1 MKESISRVFDLLR
14 NLQVQ
19 PTETNV
25 TILAECML
33 RLRDIYNA
41 LPDEKPQDE
50 EPEIQTELEDEQAGE
65 E

>member
-1 MKESISRVFDLLR
+1 MKESVSRIFDLLQK
-14 NLQVQ
+14 LQVQ

-41 LPDEKPQDE
+41 LPEEKPQDD
-50 EPEIQTELEDEQAGE
+50 EPEIQSELEDEQTGE

>member
-1 MKESISRVFDLLR
+1 MKESVSRIFDLLQK
-14 NLQVQ
+14 LQLQ

-41 LPDEKPQDE
+41 LPDEKPQDD

>member
-1 MKESISRVFDLLR
+1 MKESISRVFDILQ

-25 TILAECML
+25 KILAECML

-41 LPDEKPQDE
+41 LSDEKPQDD
-50 EPEIQTELEDEQAGE
+50 EPEIQIELEDEQTGE

>member
-1 MKESISRVFDLLR
+1 MKESVSRIFDLLQK
-14 NLQVQ
+14 LQLQ
-19 PTETNV
+19 PTEKNV

-41 LPDEKPQDE
+41 LPDEKPQDD
-50 EPEIQTELEDEQAGE
+50 EPEIQIELEDEQAGE